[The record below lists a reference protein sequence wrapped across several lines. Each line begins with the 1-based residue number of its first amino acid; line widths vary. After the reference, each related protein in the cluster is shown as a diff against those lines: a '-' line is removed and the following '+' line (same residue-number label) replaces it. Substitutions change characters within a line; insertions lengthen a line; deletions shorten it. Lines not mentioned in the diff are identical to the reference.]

1 MNLRLD
7 ETGFGSLK
15 IFQNPEEFCYG
26 VDAVCWQALRL
37 KQQLKSGANA
47 KSWIWGLVQGLY
59 L

>member
-15 IFQNPEEFCYG
+15 IFKIQRNFVMEWMRF
-26 VDAVCWQALRL
+26 CWQALRL